1 MTDATQLPCL
11 FCKPPV
17 DRIFFRAELVIGI
30 WDAYPVSPG
39 HALLIPR
46 RHIPTW
52 FEANAEER
60 DALMAAMDA
69 AKAVIE
75 KDHRPNGYNV
85 GINCGAAAGQT
96 IFHLHIHLIPRFVG
110 DVADPRGGVRHVIP
124 DKANYL
130 GSGPGLNSK
139 HDGPPK

>member
-1 MTDATQLPCL
+1 MTDAAQLPCL
-11 FCKPPV
+11 FCRPPG
-17 DRIFFRAELVIGI
+17 DRIFFRAELVIGM

-60 DALMAAMDA
+60 DALIGAMDA

-75 KDHRPNGYNV
+75 KDHRPNGYNI

-96 IFHLHIHLIPRFVG
+96 IFHLHIHLIPRFLG

-130 GSGPGLNSK
+130 GSGPGFKPK